1 MSATTPSGFRLNS
14 GANRKWIGTASSG
27 VYLVSEDGLE
37 TIHHFTSEN
46 SPLLSNAI
54 QSIAIHEKTGEVFIG
69 TGNGLISYQSDAIEG
84 GDRFQNVRA
93 YPNPVRPEYTGLITI
108 TGLITDTQIRITDIN
123 GNLIYETQSNG
134 GVATWDGCNNS
145 GSPVVSGVYFAHCL
159 SNDGKQK
166 HITKILIIR

>member
-1 MSATTPSGFRLNS
+1 MSSD
-14 GANRKWIGTASSG
+14 GTG
-27 VYLVSEDGLE
+27 LVSRAVPDGQFCL
-37 TIHHFTSEN
+37 IHD
-46 SPLLSNAI
+46 PDSN
-54 QSIAIHEKTGEVFIG
+54 VIG